1 MNGTT
6 SARDDSRSTGGVKR
20 WFLLTGNRLTVS
32 VLVLLGIGGLLA
44 GAGLLGIATVT
55 KPSRVLWFLNGTI
68 NGLLTLVPISVGVN
82 QIVLSHEFGSVEDLY
97 ERRRDIT
104 EFRKRVER
112 HTNATTSSPRTATF
126 FSTLLATV
134 AETARSVRRE
144 YDRDRD
150 GEIPEEVRTLVR
162 SLAEQ
167 AERTND
173 ELDAEE
179 TSMLRTLLTML
190 NYDNSVHFDET
201 RRLREGTSDLDAEVQ
216 AKLHRLEELLTEIDA
231 ARQYLKT
238 VVVERQLARLS
249 RLLIYTGILAIA
261 VAVVGIFSYRDVA
274 WLALSG
280 PLLVGVASTLVA
292 VSLLPLA
299 VLSAY
304 ILRIAT
310 VARRTAMFGPFVPES
325 KLPSDD
331 EWRR

>member
-1 MNGTT
+1 MNETT
-6 SARDDSRSTGGVKR
+6 SARDDSRSAGGVKR
-20 WFLLTGNRLTVS
+20 WFLLTGNRLVVS
-32 VLVLLGIGGLLA
+32 VLLLLGIGGLLA
-44 GAGLLGIATVT
+44 GAGLLGVATVT

-104 EFRKRVER
+104 KFRKRVER
-112 HTNATTSSPRTATF
+112 HTNATTNSPHAATF
-126 FSTLLATV
+126 FSILLATV

-150 GEIPEEVRTLVR
+150 GETPEEVRTLVR
-162 SLAEQ
+162 SLTEQ

-179 TSMLRTLLTML
+179 TDMLRTLLTML
-190 NYDNSVHFDET
+190 NYDNSVEFDET
-201 RRLREGTSDLDAEVQ
+201 RRLREGTSDLDAEVK

-249 RLLIYTGILAIA
+249 RLLIYTGIFAIA
-261 VAVVGIFSYRDVA
+261 VAVVGIFAYRDVA
-274 WLALSG
+274 WLALSS

-310 VARRTAMFGPFVPES
+310 VARRTAVFGPFVPES

-331 EWRR
+331 DWRR